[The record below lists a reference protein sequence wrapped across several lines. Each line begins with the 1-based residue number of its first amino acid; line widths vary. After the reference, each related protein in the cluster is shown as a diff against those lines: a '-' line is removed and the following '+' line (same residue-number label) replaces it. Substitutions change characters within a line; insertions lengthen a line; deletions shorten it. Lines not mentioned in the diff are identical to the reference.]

1 MISRAELG
9 KFPIQIKVHAQ
20 MVKYFVR
27 LAQGTSDDLLNDA
40 FKCTMGNNSQWV
52 QTITTILKSVGYAYV
67 LNDPFVVN
75 KDKFHRKL
83 LQRLKDMYLQELRY
97 TPSTRVK
104 DYMRFYTDVNKYEF
118 QNCQERVTN
127 VEHRRTF
134 TRLKLGVNCLFLEK
148 GRYENLERNCRS
160 CPLCKEGIED
170 LEHFIFRYPR
180 LADKRKRFLEHLYTY
195 TGGTFKFRPFT
206 FQLRKI
212 FTLDFK
218 DKAIVPIITKGLF
231 IMYKAR
237 EKLEEERMKDR

>member
-27 LAQGTSDDLLNDA
+27 LAQGTSNDLLNDA

-52 QTITTILKSVGYAYV
+52 QTITKILKSVGYAYV

-148 GRYENLERNCRS
+148 GRYENLERNDRS

-170 LEHFIFRYPR
+170 LEHFIFRCPR
-180 LADKRKRFLEHLYTY
+180 LADK
-195 TGGTFKFRPFT
+195 
-206 FQLRKI
+206 
-212 FTLDFK
+212 
-218 DKAIVPIITKGLF
+218 
-231 IMYKAR
+231 
-237 EKLEEERMKDR
+237 

>member
-1 MISRAELG
+1 
-9 KFPIQIKVHAQ
+9 
-20 MVKYFVR
+20 
-27 LAQGTSDDLLNDA
+27 
-40 FKCTMGNNSQWV
+40 
-52 QTITTILKSVGYAYV
+52 
-67 LNDPFVVN
+67 
-75 KDKFHRKL
+75 
-83 LQRLKDMYLQELRY
+83 
-97 TPSTRVK
+97 
-104 DYMRFYTDVNKYEF
+104 MRFYTDVNKYEF

-148 GRYENLERNCRS
+148 GRYENLERNDRS

-170 LEHFIFRYPR
+170 LEHFIFRCPR
-180 LADKRKRFLEHLYTY
+180 LADKRKRFLEHLYTP
-195 TGGTFKFRPFT
+195 TVT

>member
-1 MISRAELG
+1 
-9 KFPIQIKVHAQ
+9 
-20 MVKYFVR
+20 
-27 LAQGTSDDLLNDA
+27 
-40 FKCTMGNNSQWV
+40 
-52 QTITTILKSVGYAYV
+52 
-67 LNDPFVVN
+67 
-75 KDKFHRKL
+75 
-83 LQRLKDMYLQELRY
+83 MYLQELRY

-104 DYMRFYTDVNKYEF
+104 DYMRFYEYEF

-148 GRYENLERNCRS
+148 GRYENLERNDRS

-170 LEHFIFRYPR
+170 LEHFILRCPR
-180 LADKRKRFLEHLYTY
+180 LADKRKCFLEHLYTH
-195 TGGTFKFRPFT
+195 TGGTFKFRFFT

-218 DKAIVPIITKGLF
+218 DKVIVPIITKGLF